1 MNYVRIFGLMFC
13 LILAVQN
20 EDLLAAEVTVYAEFK
35 GDITGA
41 NQQRLT
47 DVTPCNDT
55 FCSYIQS
62 SSGYRAITVNSSIN
76 HRFVRYSNHPRNN
89 LYLKFPSARKVM
101 LQHEN
106 GRQTEVTFKIR
117 RIGGTFVSR
126 GGLNSLFGMLGSSG
140 IGIMPSIN
148 TNGNCSRIIGG
159 FISRGNV
166 TSFLWDINSPYD
178 NIGGNCYRLFSNSDR
193 LPNTQSFNIEQTQ
206 IAFLYELQTNSPIQL
221 ENGKYNGRLVFSV
234 GTGADF
240 DMGEGDY
247 ADPQLIVN
255 INLNVEHQTMLRF
268 PANSNQVVLEPA
280 KGWQEYLA
288 TGRVTEPVK
297 ADIPF
302 QIWSTGPLSI
312 YLRCSVSMDPYCG
325 IRNANARHQ
334 ITVMTSITMP
344 QGMKAPNN
352 LAAERIR
359 LYGMRAAQVRFTPDN
374 RITNGTGTVHF
385 EVSPSDVTSAIRRA
399 PGGLYTGTITL
410 MIEPRL

>member
-13 LILAVQN
+13 LVLAVHT
-20 EDLLAAEVTVYAEFK
+20 EDLLAAEVTVNAEFK

-47 DVTPCNDT
+47 DVTPCKDT

-62 SSGYRAITVNSSIN
+62 YSGYKAITVDSFIN
-76 HRFVRYSNHPRNN
+76 HRFIRNNNHPRNN
-89 LYLKFPSARKVM
+89 LYFKFPSARKVM
-101 LQHEN
+101 LQHES

-126 GGLNSLFGMLGSSG
+126 GGQGSLYSMIGSPGSG
-140 IGIMPSIN
+140 IMAGIN
-148 TNGNCSRIIGG
+148 NGTCSRVVAGTT
-159 FISRGNV
+159 SRGNI

-178 NIGGNCYRLFSNSDR
+178 NIGGNCYRLFTNSDR
-193 LPNTQSFNIEQTQ
+193 LPNTQSFTIEQTQ
-206 IAFLYELQTNSPIQL
+206 IAFVYELRNDSPIQL
-221 ENGKYNGRLVFSV
+221 ENGKYSGQLVFSV

-268 PANSNQVVLEPA
+268 PANSDQVVLAPA

-312 YLRCSVSMDPYCG
+312 YLRCSVGMDPYCG
-325 IRNANARHQ
+325 IRNANTRHQ

-344 QGMKAPNN
+344 QSMKAPNN

-359 LYGMRAAQVRFTPDN
+359 LYAMRAAQVRFTPDN
-374 RITNGTGTVHF
+374 RITNSTGTVHF
-385 EVSPSDVTSAIRRA
+385 EVSPSDVTSALRRA
-399 PGGLYTGTITL
+399 PGGLYTGTVTL